1 MEWSS
6 PRYKFITRF
15 DTCCRYV
22 IICAIWVPAWYL
34 SVVLPSYQS
43 LTPGFMETGFLA
55 MTQSKWVVV
64 VLLLKLTIGMFRAIS
79 KGKSDQSIDR
89 GNLLLYKH
97 KTLSVSLLL
106 FLLFVWHLVVLNITG
121 VVKRQSWL
129 IVSSYWL
136 PLKPLLSSLAP
147 IKPCPTTIYVSTT
160 LTSTSYSRELF
171 PMNCVL
177 MYTRFMF
184 QQ

>member
-1 MEWSS
+1 M
-6 PRYKFITRF
+6 
-15 DTCCRYV
+15 
-22 IICAIWVPAWYL
+22 PAWYL

-121 VVKRQSWL
+121 VVKRQS
-129 IVSSYWL
+129 
-136 PLKPLLSSLAP
+136 
-147 IKPCPTTIYVSTT
+147 
-160 LTSTSYSRELF
+160 
-171 PMNCVL
+171 
-177 MYTRFMF
+177 
-184 QQ
+184 

>member
-1 MEWSS
+1 M
-6 PRYKFITRF
+6 K
-15 DTCCRYV
+15 
-22 IICAIWVPAWYL
+22 CAIGVAAWYL

-121 VVKRQSWL
+121 VVKRQS
-129 IVSSYWL
+129 
-136 PLKPLLSSLAP
+136 
-147 IKPCPTTIYVSTT
+147 
-160 LTSTSYSRELF
+160 
-171 PMNCVL
+171 
-177 MYTRFMF
+177 
-184 QQ
+184 